1 MYVLL
6 VLGLHVLLELLAGDL
21 VLAAVLARGHHPALL
36 SLDVGVVPGVHLHDR
51 LLLLLVLLLL
61 RDVEVRGRGGRG
73 HDPRDGDGGGVGRG
87 GQPQGRHAEAGV
99 GSGLNPRH
107 LGGGGGG
114 GGAGPLWLIV
124 LVTSEAILTAG
135 LLLLPRIVPSS
146 SASITARIRQTLE
159 IEARYYTR
167 L

>member
-73 HDPRDGDGGGVGRG
+73 HHPRDGDGGGVGRG

-146 SASITARIRQTLE
+146 ASITARIRQTLE

>member
-1 MYVLL
+1 M
-6 VLGLHVLLELLAGDL
+6 
-21 VLAAVLARGHHPALL
+21 
-36 SLDVGVVPGVHLHDR
+36 
-51 LLLLLVLLLL
+51 
-61 RDVEVRGRGGRG
+61 
-73 HDPRDGDGGGVGRG
+73 GRG

-146 SASITARIRQTLE
+146 ASITARIRQTLE